1 MRRQRLRPLTEA
13 EAYARCHGRR
23 ESEVRIV
30 KLEPRRPRYQ
40 LEVSGEDL
48 RRSFEEKLDHRERED
63 EAVRAS
69 RTEPSGSRSHP

>member
-13 EAYARCHGRR
+13 EAYHRCHGMR

-30 KLEPRRPRYQ
+30 HLEPRRPRYE

-48 RRSFEEKLDHRERED
+48 RRSFEEKLEGREPEPGD
-63 EAVRAS
+63 ESAVGGTA
-69 RTEPSGSRSHP
+69 